1 MAAPAALEGFFRPG
15 HAIHS
20 RSRQWGIPEDCTI
33 QGQLLLPFGNQ
44 MWQWKIPY
52 KWGFQWE
59 NPGTIWWIFQQL
71 TFYSW
76 RVHVTYILFFKK
88 IICIH
93 RPYRCHVALN
103 SMCRADLFARL
114 QELVESSGI
123 TKVEKPWDRQR
134 MGGLGET
141 GRCHWPWRPWQHP
154 DHRRPILWVEAFGAF
169 WADFWAQNWRHHII
183 GSLYIYIHPPV
194 FLMVCP
200 LVCFSNN
207 MFFCL

>member
-1 MAAPAALEGFFRPG
+1 MENPVQVGVSMGKSRNYLVDFPATHVWFLEGTRDLHTFFWN
-15 HAIHS
+15 H
-20 RSRQWGIPEDCTI
+20 
-33 QGQLLLPFGNQ
+33 L
-44 MWQWKIPY
+44 
-52 KWGFQWE
+52 
-59 NPGTIWWIFQQL
+59 
-71 TFYSW
+71 
-76 RVHVTYILFFKK
+76 
-88 IICIH
+88 H

-141 GRCHWPWRPWQHP
+141 GRCHWPWQHP
-154 DHRRPILWVEAFGAF
+154 DHRRVILWVEAFGAF
-169 WADFWAQNWRHHII
+169 WADFWAQNLASYYRIFI
-183 GSLYIYIHPPV
+183 YIYIQPV